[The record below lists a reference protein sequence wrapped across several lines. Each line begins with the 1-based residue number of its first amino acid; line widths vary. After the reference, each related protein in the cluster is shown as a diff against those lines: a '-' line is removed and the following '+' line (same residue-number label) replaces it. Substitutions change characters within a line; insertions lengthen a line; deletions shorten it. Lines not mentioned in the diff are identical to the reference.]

1 MPKYIFDT
9 TVLSNLAAAGRLELL
24 KGRYRNSA
32 FTTVEVSDELRKGLQ
47 AGYTYL
53 EAALK
58 QIEGMAP
65 GGWLRVLV
73 PDSAAE
79 QRLRA
84 EFDLVLGPGEASS
97 LALASSR
104 GLALVSDDLAAR
116 RLAEERE
123 VPLTGTL
130 GILITLVRDGTLT
143 LAEAN
148 DLLATMIERRYRS
161 PVERLD
167 ELI

>member
-1 MPKYIFDT
+1 
-9 TVLSNLAAAGRLELL
+9 
-24 KGRYRNSA
+24 
-32 FTTVEVSDELRKGLQ
+32 
-47 AGYTYL
+47 
-53 EAALK
+53 
-58 QIEGMAP
+58 MAP